1 MELFIFI
8 VVGTLVTAAIWYFFC
23 GVEDEAKK
31 ESEEKFGCI
40 TCIIIGLI
48 STLVLALIH
57 SL

>member
-8 VVGTLVTAAIWYFFC
+8 VVGTLVTAAIWYFFG

-31 ESEEKFGCI
+31 ESEEKLGCI
-40 TCIIIGLI
+40 ICIIIGLI
-48 STLVLALIH
+48 LTLVLALIH